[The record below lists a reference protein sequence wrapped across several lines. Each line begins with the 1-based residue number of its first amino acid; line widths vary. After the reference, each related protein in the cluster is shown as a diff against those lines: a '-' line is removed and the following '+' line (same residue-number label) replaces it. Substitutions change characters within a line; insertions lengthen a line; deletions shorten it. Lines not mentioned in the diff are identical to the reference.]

1 MNALTLDQLIDFT
14 IYMLKVFSISFVFTL
29 FILAAIFFI
38 PFLNAMEQKS
48 KQQKFNKALSNG
60 IRKKEITNSE
70 LGHIAERWN
79 QDRKSVLFNLR
90 VMLSD
95 YFMQENEDQESIKAY
110 IVKLLEAHE
119 KDEPFAEL
127 PRNISLQMNSIQKSL
142 NEADSDKIEQL
153 ASSLSLLYAS
163 NQKEISRQNNRNK
176 AGLFLAILGVLLTVV
191 SFLPKLQLVFS

>member
-70 LGHIAERWN
+70 IGHIAERWN

>member
-1 MNALTLDQLIDFT
+1 MNELTFDRILDFT
-14 IYMLKVFSISFVFTL
+14 IYMLQVLSISFVFTL
-29 FILAAIFFI
+29 FIIVAIFFV
-38 PFLNAMEQKS
+38 PFLNAMEQRS
-48 KQQKFNKALSNG
+48 KRLKFNKALSNG
-60 IRKKEITNSE
+60 IRKKEITNSD

-79 QDRKSVLFNLR
+79 QDRESVLFNLR

-95 YFMQENEDQESIKAY
+95 YFMPENEDQENVKAY
-110 IVKLLEAHE
+110 IIKLLEEHE

-127 PRNISLQMNSIQKSL
+127 PKNISLQMNSIQKAL

-176 AGLFLAILGVLLTVV
+176 AGLFLAILGVLLTVI
-191 SFLPKLQLVFS
+191 SFLPKLQLIIS